1 MSTNGR
7 QPFVALRPCGHVL
20 RERVVS
26 EAVSEA
32 SGRGGEQ
39 GEGGGSIKKSCPVC
53 NAAVSATVRM
63 LPPAEAAE
71 ALRVELRRAR
81 EQQRKAPKRK
91 LTPQGATGLDPRN
104 VGGALSSQP
113 HLPRPAPPPSRAP
126 SRAPSRTSR
135 QNQSECQSKESFMK
149 AVKVRL
155 RLMRTH
161 SELVKMSRPHC
172 NSEY

>member
-39 GEGGGSIKKSCPVC
+39 GEGGGGGGGERGGGGGSIKKSCPVC

-104 VGGALSSQP
+104 VAGALSSQP
-113 HLPRPAPPPSRAP
+113 HLPPPPPPPPPAAPPPPCPPPPAELPAELPAGPRGK
-126 SRAPSRTSR
+126 TSR
-135 QNQSECQSKESFMK
+135 SVNQKRAS
-149 AVKVRL
+149 
-155 RLMRTH
+155 
-161 SELVKMSRPHC
+161 
-172 NSEY
+172 

>member
-104 VGGALSSQP
+104 VAGALSSQP
-113 HLPRPAPPPSRAP
+113 HLPRPAPPPPPPQP
-126 SRAPSRTSR
+126 SSQPSSQPDLAAKPVGVSIKRELHESGESAAETHVDTFGTCKDEQTS
-135 QNQSECQSKESFMK
+135 
-149 AVKVRL
+149 L
-155 RLMRTH
+155 
-161 SELVKMSRPHC
+161 
-172 NSEY
+172 

>member
-113 HLPRPAPPPSRAP
+113 HLPPPRPPPPAELPAELPAGPRGK
-126 SRAPSRTSR
+126 TSR
-135 QNQSECQSKESFMK
+135 SVNQKRAS
-149 AVKVRL
+149 
-155 RLMRTH
+155 
-161 SELVKMSRPHC
+161 
-172 NSEY
+172 

>member
-104 VGGALSSQP
+104 VAGALSSQP
-113 HLPRPAPPPSRAP
+113 HLAAKPVGVSIKRELHESGESAAETHVDTFGTCKDEQ
-126 SRAPSRTSR
+126 TS
-135 QNQSECQSKESFMK
+135 
-149 AVKVRL
+149 L
-155 RLMRTH
+155 
-161 SELVKMSRPHC
+161 
-172 NSEY
+172 